1 MSNVQKISISLTPE
15 MASALK
21 EVVATG
27 AYASTSEIMREA
39 LRDWEAK
46 QLRKQE
52 QMAKLR
58 KMLQDSLDSGPPV
71 PFVPGDTQRR
81 GRERLAAM
89 LKKSA

>member
-1 MSNVQKISISLTPE
+1 MSTVQKISISLTPE
-15 MASALK
+15 MNATLK
-21 EVVATG
+21 EVVASG

-58 KMLQDSLDSGPPV
+58 KMIQDGLDSGPAV
-71 PFVPGDTQRR
+71 PFDAEEIKRR
-81 GRERLAAM
+81 GRERLAAF
-89 LKKSA
+89 KKSA